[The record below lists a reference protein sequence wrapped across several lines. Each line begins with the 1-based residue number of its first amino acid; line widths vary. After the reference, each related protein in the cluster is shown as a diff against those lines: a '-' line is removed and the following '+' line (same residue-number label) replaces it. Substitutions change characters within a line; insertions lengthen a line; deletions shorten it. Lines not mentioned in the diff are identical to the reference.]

1 MLPFTVDCR
10 PPFLVASFFEPQ
22 DMLSWSLTH
31 PGKHVARR
39 VAWIEVKNKD
49 LCENTDPVALVER
62 MTAAAGLADAVAL
75 LTSRNIRRHHA
86 VQSVVE
92 EETATCLTT
101 VGLSNGE
108 RVGTRI
114 AEPVPLPGTINTLVH
129 VARPLSDATFLET
142 LSVATQARTA
152 AILDARVER
161 AGRIVTGTG
170 TDCIVIAAPQRS
182 DPNGQHP
189 DRARFAGLHTAIGEA
204 VGHAVYQATRTGIET
219 WKTDF
224 AALMGSTS

>member
-1 MLPFTVDCR
+1 MLPFTIDCR
-10 PPFLVASFFEPQ
+10 PPFLVASFFEPH

-31 PGKHVARR
+31 PGRHVARR

-49 LCENTDPVALVER
+49 LCPNTDPVALVER
-62 MTAAAGLADAVAL
+62 MLAAEGLDDAVAL
-75 LTSRNIRRHHA
+75 MTSRNILRHHA

-108 RVGTRI
+108 RVGSRI

-129 VARPLSDATFLET
+129 VARPLSEATFLET

-152 AILDARVER
+152 AIMDANVER

-170 TDCIVIAAPQRS
+170 TDCIVIAAPRGPAS
-182 DPNGQHP
+182 

-204 VGHAVYQATRTGIET
+204 VGHAVYQATQAGIET
-219 WKTDF
+219 WKPDF
-224 AALMGSTS
+224 RAMTSAER